1 MFTCKFILK
10 PQSVVWLL
18 TLRISYCTEI
28 NYLKYMR
35 LHFKIPPATAV
46 HFQDQKV
53 HTEIPMQTYRYY
65 LMEIYIYIC
74 VHVIS

>member
-28 NYLKYMR
+28 NHLKYMH
-35 LHFKIPPATAV
+35 LHFKILPATAV
-46 HFQDQKV
+46 HFRDRKVQMEISMQKC
-53 HTEIPMQTYRYY
+53 RYY
-65 LMEIYIYIC
+65 SMEI
-74 VHVIS
+74 